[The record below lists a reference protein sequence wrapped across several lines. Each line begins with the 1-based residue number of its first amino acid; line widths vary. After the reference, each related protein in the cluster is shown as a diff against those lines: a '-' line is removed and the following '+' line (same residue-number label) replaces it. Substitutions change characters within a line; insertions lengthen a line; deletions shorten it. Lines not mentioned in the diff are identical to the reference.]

1 MGFTGEF
8 VLARSDRPLRE
19 LAVFAA
25 GCAEGHA
32 DCVTDCW
39 PRPGGWQTLQIL
51 HGLRDNSLRPFRQL
65 VDTSGAPVLLAN
77 VMDSDV
83 CEVVGLAPSGAR
95 WSTMLDPV
103 MAADYGI
110 PQPEPGAAEQITR
123 WAAEAGFAADPVAL
137 AEVLAKRA
145 DPFVEELVFDL
156 IDACGFPP
164 SVPASEAPTGV

>member
-19 LAVFAA
+19 LAVFATD
-25 GCAEGHA
+25 CAEGYA
-32 DCVTDCW
+32 DCVTECT
-39 PRPGGWQTLQIL
+39 PRPGGWQTLQIH
-51 HGLRDNSLRPFRQL
+51 HGLRSDSLQPYRQL
-65 VDTSGAPVLLAN
+65 VETTGAPVLLAN

-110 PQPEPGAAEQITR
+110 PEPEPGAAEHIAR

-137 AEVLAKRA
+137 ADVLVKRA
-145 DPFVEELVFDL
+145 DPFVEELIFDL

-164 SVPASEAPTGV
+164 GIPASD